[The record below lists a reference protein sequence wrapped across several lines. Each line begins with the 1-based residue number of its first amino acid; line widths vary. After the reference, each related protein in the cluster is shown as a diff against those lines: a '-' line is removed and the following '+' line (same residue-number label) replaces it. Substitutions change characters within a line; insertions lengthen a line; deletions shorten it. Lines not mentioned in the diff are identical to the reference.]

1 MCRELI
7 VLIIKEDQIKIL
19 IDLLF
24 LPKRPLYLDY
34 VQKKLSAK
42 H

>member
-1 MCRELI
+1 MCKELI

-24 LPKRPLYLDY
+24 LPERPSYLDY
-34 VQKKLSAK
+34 A
-42 H
+42 